1 MTARETNLVNAFET
15 TLAAQLASGGTT
27 MNLTDD
33 PGIDS
38 PVYLVIDPDNDSN
51 REVILWSSGTNHAA
65 ATITRDVDS
74 KHGTDPTHAAGT
86 QVRLAVVKQHI
97 EEAHDAIQQ
106 GFILEDG
113 DGTEVTIAPIV
124 SAGVYTQREVKFID
138 TGGLEINWTDTD
150 VGSDADQYDLTFTL
164 DLNGLTAAA
173 VDIAADSVAIID
185 ANDSNLTR
193 KESLADVIAA
203 IDGTGLTASS
213 GVLSVDASQAITAL
227 TGGDLTIFDD
237 ANNADVSL
245 ALGTSATESL
255 TIQVLNGGSNKT
267 AEEIHFS
274 TATASGTANHGKMV
288 FDIDGTD
295 ILTIDDGG
303 IDIASG
309 KTIAINGT
317 DLVVHTAGNLID
329 FDSAAID
336 VDLSE
341 AAEEAIAN
349 GDYIIFLDG
358 GATGAAKKENIA
370 DVATLFA
377 GTGLTASSSVISVDA
392 SQAITALTG
401 GDLTIFDDANNADVS
416 LKMGTSATEALSIEV
431 LNGGSNKTAEEI
443 KIQTST
449 ASGTA
454 NHGKIS
460 VYIDDVEILDID
472 DGGIDLASG
481 KTFAING
488 TDIVGTDTQLT
499 TEEVQDIVGAMFT
512 SNTETNITVTYEDGD
527 GTIDLVALA
536 GDITSVVAGVGLSGG
551 GTTGDV
557 TLTLD
562 FSELSAVTPADGD
575 SFATLDSDG
584 AVEQRTTTTALATLF
599 AGGGLTASS
608 SVISN
613 DVIGKQSMW
622 VPAAAMYPTTTAGCA
637 AIASVEST
645 AGRPDMKVLDFDA
658 SSDENAQ
665 FSIAMPSYWNEGTIT
680 YQVYWTTAATDT
692 DGVAWSLAGV
702 CVSDND
708 TIDVA
713 FGTAVVVTDDA
724 LGAAEDLCVTA
735 ESGAVTIAGSPAA
748 GDLAYFNIERDVSDG
763 NDDMAEDARLIG
775 IKIFYTIDD
784 VHEA

>member
-65 ATITRDVDS
+65 ATVTRDIDS

-106 GFILEDG
+106 GFVLEDG

-124 SAGVYTQREVKFID
+124 TSGVYTQREVKFID
-138 TGGLEINWTDTD
+138 TGGLDINWTDTD
-150 VGSDADQYDLTFTL
+150 NGTDADPYDLTFTL
-164 DLNGLTAAA
+164 DLNGLTAAT

-227 TGGDLTIFDD
+227 TGGDLTIYDD

-255 TIQVLNGGSNKT
+255 TIQVLNGASNKT
-267 AEEIHFS
+267 AEEVHFS
-274 TATASGTANHGKMV
+274 TATASGTADHGKMV

-303 IDIASG
+303 IDVASG

-370 DVATLFA
+370 DIATLFA

-431 LNGGSNKTAEEI
+431 LNGSGNKTAEEI
-443 KIQTST
+443 KINTST

-460 VYIDDVEILDID
+460 IYIDDTEIMDID
-472 DGGIDLASG
+472 DGGIDMASG
-481 KTFAING
+481 KTVAIDGTDLVNLTAGNLIDFDG
-488 TDIVGTDTQLT
+488 TDIDVDLT
-499 TEEVQDIVGAMFT
+499 EAAEAAI
-512 SNTETNITVTYEDGD
+512 
-527 GTIDLVALA
+527 
-536 GDITSVVAGVGLSGG
+536 
-551 GTTGDV
+551 
-557 TLTLD
+557 
-562 FSELSAVTPADGD
+562 ADGD
-575 SFATLDSDG
+575 YILFLDGGATGTQSKEALAD
-584 AVEQRTTTTALATLF
+584 LATLF
-599 AGGGLTASS
+599 AGGGLTAAS

-622 VPAAAMYPTTTAGCA
+622 VPAAAMYPTASAGCA
-637 AIASVEST
+637 AITAVETT
-645 AGRPDMKVLDFDA
+645 AGRPDMYVLDFDA

-702 CVSDND
+702 SCSDND

>member
-65 ATITRDVDS
+65 ATVTRDVDS

-106 GFILEDG
+106 GFVLEDG

-124 SAGVYTQREVKFID
+124 SSGVYTQREIKFID
-138 TGGLEINWTDTD
+138 TGGLDINWTDTD
-150 VGSDADQYDLTFTL
+150 VGSDTDPFDLTFTL
-164 DLNGLTAAA
+164 DLNGLTEAT

-227 TGGDLTIFDD
+227 TGGDLTIYDD
-237 ANNADVSL
+237 TNNADVSL

-255 TIQVLNGGSNKT
+255 TIQVLNGASNKT
-267 AEEIHFS
+267 AEEVHFS
-274 TATASGTANHGKMV
+274 TATASGTADHGKMV

-303 IDIASG
+303 IDVASG

-370 DVATLFA
+370 DIATLFA
-377 GTGLTASSSVISVDA
+377 GTGLTASSSVIAVDA

-481 KTFAING
+481 MSFAIDGTDLPTAALTAGNLIDLDG
-488 TDIVGTDTQLT
+488 TDIDV
-499 TEEVQDIVGAMFT
+499 
-512 SNTETNITVTYEDGD
+512 
-527 GTIDLVALA
+527 DL
-536 GDITSVVAGVGLSGG
+536 
-551 GTTGDV
+551 
-557 TLTLD
+557 
-562 FSELSAVTPADGD
+562 SEAAEAAIADGD
-575 SFATLDSDG
+575 YILFLDGGATGTQSK
-584 AVEQRTTTTALATLF
+584 EALADVATLF
-599 AGGGLTASS
+599 AGGGLTAAS

-622 VPAAAMYPTTTAGCA
+622 IPAAAMSPTASAGCA
-637 AIASVEST
+637 AITSVEST
-645 AGRPDMKVLDFDA
+645 AGRPDIKVLDFDA

-665 FSIAMPSYWNEGTIT
+665 FSIAFPSYWNEGTIT

>member
-1 MTARETNLVNAFET
+1 M
-15 TLAAQLASGGTT
+15 
-27 MNLTDD
+27 LT
-33 PGIDS
+33 
-38 PVYLVIDPDNDSN
+38 
-51 REVILWSSGTNHAA
+51 ILT
-65 ATITRDVDS
+65 
-74 KHGTDPTHAAGT
+74 
-86 QVRLAVVKQHI
+86 
-97 EEAHDAIQQ
+97 
-106 GFILEDG
+106 
-113 DGTEVTIAPIV
+113 
-124 SAGVYTQREVKFID
+124 
-138 TGGLEINWTDTD
+138 
-150 VGSDADQYDLTFTL
+150 
-164 DLNGLTAAA
+164 
-173 VDIAADSVAIID
+173 
-185 ANDSNLTR
+185 LTR

-227 TGGDLTIFDD
+227 TGGDLTIYDD

-255 TIQVLNGGSNKT
+255 TIQVLNGASNKT
-267 AEEIHFS
+267 AEEVHFS
-274 TATASGTANHGKMV
+274 TATASGTADHGKMV

-303 IDIASG
+303 IDVASG

-370 DVATLFA
+370 DIATLFA
-377 GTGLTASSSVISVDA
+377 GTGLTASSSVIAVDA

-443 KIQTST
+443 KIATST

-481 KTFAING
+481 MSFAING
-488 TDIVGTDTQLT
+488 TDLPTAALTAGNLIDLDGTD
-499 TEEVQDIVGAMFT
+499 
-512 SNTETNITVTYEDGD
+512 
-527 GTIDLVALA
+527 IDV
-536 GDITSVVAGVGLSGG
+536 DLS
-551 GTTGDV
+551 
-557 TLTLD
+557 
-562 FSELSAVTPADGD
+562 EAAEAAIADGD
-575 SFATLDSDG
+575 YILFLDGGATGTQSK
-584 AVEQRTTTTALATLF
+584 EALADVATLF
-599 AGGGLTASS
+599 AGGGLTAAS

-622 VPAAAMYPTTTAGCA
+622 DTC
-637 AIASVEST
+637 
-645 AGRPDMKVLDFDA
+645 
-658 SSDENAQ
+658 SSNVSNS
-665 FSIAMPSYWNEGTIT
+665 FSR
-680 YQVYWTTAATDT
+680 
-692 DGVAWSLAGV
+692 
-702 CVSDND
+702 
-708 TIDVA
+708 
-713 FGTAVVVTDDA
+713 
-724 LGAAEDLCVTA
+724 LC
-735 ESGAVTIAGSPAA
+735 SNYLS
-748 GDLAYFNIERDVSDG
+748 RKHC
-763 NDDMAEDARLIG
+763 R
-775 IKIFYTIDD
+775 
-784 VHEA
+784 